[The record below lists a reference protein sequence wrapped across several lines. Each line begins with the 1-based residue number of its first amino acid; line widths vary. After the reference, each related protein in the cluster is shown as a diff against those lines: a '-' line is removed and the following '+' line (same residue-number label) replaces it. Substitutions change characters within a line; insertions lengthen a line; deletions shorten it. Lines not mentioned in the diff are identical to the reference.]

1 MQGAEAASAA
11 WASAAWWLM
20 LIAVS
25 LACLVLVRKVLLSNP
40 VGSIR
45 HWYEAC
51 SWQKGVCRKP
61 AAVVPEAG
69 AASPS
74 WVDDMVCAELQ
85 EVYAGMVRTCF
96 VCIVGPFCFLTVL
109 LSVLRDDIAFPDLR
123 LNSNMLPLMVAT
135 LLTVCNPPAR
145 RTQLGLWLLLA
156 FWFSSTLAA
165 HLLLSEW
172 HLHEQV
178 WLNHMFFVTVVSEVL
193 QMPPLLIWANTLLHS
208 AFFIALTVVND
219 YPSDSPS
226 LELQLLMVIV
236 RIACGHYTQ
245 LVSKAVEGC
254 ARADV
259 LAQDASKLAALSR
272 SAAEQALVEADE
284 EATRARTAQVELSLA
299 EAEARA
305 VESVR
310 SAQLHLLKVMCDAVI
325 EVDADMQIIEPGK
338 LGLMLYQSSHRNLAG
353 TRFVDLLNPKEVDR
367 FQCFCRDD
375 QLRLYPLQTTLTGA
389 YNMAISVSIYLAT
402 LSPSTASGRV
412 THLLGVNEIQEAQP
426 ANARP
431 HADTVLSGLGP
442 VADDVSCDDSEE
454 GMQSP
459 YQSAHSCHSG
469 SQKSPRASS
478 DYPPRPEPPA
488 EFRQLEPEEEL
499 RALMSFLWQWPLPE
513 RGKGLSQSCCQTHQ
527 TLDRARDAL
536 RYLQKLDC
544 QDVPACL
551 GWQCPACKLKGT
563 ESDRRLFD
571 EESWCCG
578 RCANWEDLYL

>member
-1 MQGAEAASAA
+1 MQGAEAASAV

-25 LACLVLVRKVLLSNP
+25 LACFVLLRKVLLSNP

-45 HWYEAC
+45 HWYEA
-51 SWQKGVCRKP
+51 SRWQKGPGRKP
-61 AAVVPEAG
+61 AAVVPG
-69 AASPS
+69 GGGDASPS
-74 WVDDMVCAELQ
+74 WVDDMVCAELH
-85 EVYAGMVRTCF
+85 ELYAGMVKTSF
-96 VCIVGPFCFLTVL
+96 VCIVGPFCFLTVMH
-109 LSVLRDDIAFPDLR
+109 SVLRDDKCFPDLH
-123 LNSNMLPLMVAT
+123 LNSNMLPLVVAT
-135 LLTVCNPPAR
+135 LLAVCNPPAR
-145 RTQLGLWLLLA
+145 RTRLGLWLLLA
-156 FWFSSTLAA
+156 LWFASTLAA
-165 HLLLSEW
+165 HLFLSEW

-193 QMPPLLIWANTLLHS
+193 QMPPLVIWANTILHS
-208 AFFIALTVVND
+208 AFFIALTVAND

-254 ARADV
+254 TRADV

-325 EVDADMQIIEPGK
+325 EVDADMRIIEPGK

-367 FQCFCRDD
+367 FQCFCRDE

-402 LSPSTASGRV
+402 LSPSGASGRV
-412 THLLGVNEIQEAQP
+412 THLLGVNEMQEAQP

-431 HADTVLSGLGP
+431 HADTVLSGFGP

-454 GMQSP
+454 AGMQSP
-459 YQSAHSCHSG
+459 CQSAHSCHSG
-469 SQKSPRASS
+469 NQKSPKA
-478 DYPPRPEPPA
+478 
-488 EFRQLEPEEEL
+488 EEEL

-513 RGKGLSQSCCQTHQ
+513 SGKGLSRSHCCQTHQ

-563 ESDRRLFD
+563 ESDRRRFD